1 MTEAKISLYDIL
13 KELIKDESVKV
24 ENYTEDTRIL
34 FSYKGELNAML
45 EHHAPSTLKIRI
57 EYDRARLQV
66 YYKEEIDLNDF
77 ADAED
82 VAKYVKDTIEAIA
95 KGIEVMEKE
104 LVG

>member
-1 MTEAKISLYDIL
+1 MAEAKISLYDIL

-24 ENYTEDTRIL
+24 EDYTEDIRMI
-34 FSYKGELNAML
+34 FSYKGGLKAML
-45 EHHAPSTLKIRI
+45 ERLAPLTFKIRI
-57 EYDRARLQV
+57 EYDREGLQV
-66 YYKEEIDLNDF
+66 CYKEEIDLNDF
-77 ADAED
+77 TDAED